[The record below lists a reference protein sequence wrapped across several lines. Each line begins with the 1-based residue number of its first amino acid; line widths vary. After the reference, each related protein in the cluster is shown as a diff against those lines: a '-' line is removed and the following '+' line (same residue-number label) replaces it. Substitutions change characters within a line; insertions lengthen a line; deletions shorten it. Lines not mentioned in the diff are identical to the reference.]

1 MNHFL
6 MQETEGPFPA
16 IPTFDMVMRNQVAVF
31 DEEEMDVDIEEEVSE
46 LGPLNDEGEV
56 DEEPTRKSILGKRAA
71 YYKKYISVPRVLKR
85 DIRRQYPKMIVNI
98 LNNSDFN
105 LFHSFF
111 RTFSVGIKDIRFR
124 VKDSHGVPFQ
134 TTDQFS
140 HLFKRDLPEIF
151 AYQGYAWIFFHWY
164 IMSTLN
170 PDQIVRIEEA
180 KIVTRSDSSKSK
192 VSLDVSVD
200 FHRMYD
206 IHITRFMGS
215 IFGAMINEC
224 GKPLSQPT
232 AFLQPAT
239 NEVVVEQPLPAELA
253 IETEE
258 PTVGYAMED
267 LLHPP
272 DPFDYYARKAGKHM
286 PLLPEPQPVVMRM
299 RFTFH
304 LNEQKRIEML
314 ETSHLSVQ

>member
-1 MNHFL
+1 

-16 IPTFDMVMRNQVAVF
+16 IPTFDMVMRNQVF
-31 DEEEMDVDIEEEVSE
+31 DEEEMDVDIEEEASE
-46 LGPLNDEGEV
+46 IGPLNDEEEV

-258 PTVGYAMED
+258 PTVGVR
-267 LLHPP
+267 P
-272 DPFDYYARKAGKHM
+272 AG
-286 PLLPEPQPVVMRM
+286 
-299 RFTFH
+299 
-304 LNEQKRIEML
+304 
-314 ETSHLSVQ
+314 